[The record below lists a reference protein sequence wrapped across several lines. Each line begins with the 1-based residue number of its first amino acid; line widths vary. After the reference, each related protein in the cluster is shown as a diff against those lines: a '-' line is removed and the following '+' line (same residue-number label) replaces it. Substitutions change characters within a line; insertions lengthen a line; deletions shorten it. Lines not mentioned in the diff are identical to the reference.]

1 MQQFD
6 WATFYKH
13 TRERPP
19 WPRMIRAVS
28 LVAHR
33 ERALD
38 LGCGAG
44 RDTRYLLDQGFWVTA
59 VDADANAMAILATF
73 PQEKLRAIQSSF
85 VDFVFEN
92 YAIINAHFSLPF
104 LAREQFYAVFGKV
117 REALAPEGIFV
128 GQFFGTHDEWN
139 TPERAATMTFLT
151 REEAMQA
158 LQGLDIVEFEEEDID
173 SVVADGSPK
182 HWHVFHIIARKPTLV
197 QSSPVALRPPPLPED
212 SLL

>member
-6 WATFYKH
+6 WARFYKH

-44 RDTRYLLDQGFWVTA
+44 RDTRYLLEQGFQVTA

-85 VDFVFEN
+85 VDFEFES
-92 YAIINAHFSLPF
+92 YDLINAHFSLPF
-104 LAREQFYAVFGKV
+104 LAREQSYAVF
-117 REALAPEGIFV
+117 ALAPPALNPEGISV
-128 GQFFGTHDEWN
+128 G
-139 TPERAATMTFLT
+139 
-151 REEAMQA
+151 
-158 LQGLDIVEFEEEDID
+158 
-173 SVVADGSPK
+173 
-182 HWHVFHIIARKPTLV
+182 
-197 QSSPVALRPPPLPED
+197 
-212 SLL
+212 